1 MNEKNSEKLL
11 LDLALHRYDEE
22 VERNDSIDNKNKSMV
37 AFLAV
42 MLTIQ
47 CTVLP
52 RLIEF
57 RVILSSFEV
66 ITIFS
71 IFLISLGFYLAALL
85 VFMSTLNNLNQLRA
99 VPNIETLVDFDLNNS
114 SNDEIVSS
122 TLVSLNNCVDG
133 NDKIL
138 DEKNSKGHFGLRLMK
153 YGVGSTVIFI
163 IYVTSI
169 II

>member
-1 MNEKNSEKLL
+1 MNEENSEKLL

-47 CTVLP
+47 CTILP

-57 RVILSSFEV
+57 RAILSSFEV

-71 IFLISLGFYLAALL
+71 IFLISLGFNLASLL

-99 VPNIETLVDFDLNNS
+99 VSNIDTLLDFELTGS
-114 SNDEIVSS
+114 SHDEIVSS
-122 TLVSLNNCVDG
+122 TIVSLNNCIED
-133 NDKIL
+133 NDDIL
-138 DEKNSKGHFGLRLMK
+138 DKKNSKGHLGLRLMK
-153 YGVGSTVIFI
+153 YGVCSTVIFI
-163 IYVTSI
+163 ICI
-169 II
+169 ILIVM